1 MGWGAQ
7 QGHRFNLV
15 KLIKGGSSPVTMA
28 QDTVQGQ
35 QSVQTYQE
43 EMKIAKS
50 MLIDLFKNVKKF
62 YNKLTA
68 TGAFVGKHAEDGY
81 WGTLERIEEAERSVK
96 EALIKINEMLI
107 ELGVTPGAEEVEEEV
122 EVEEKGRVVEKV
134 YEVFNDLVDINN
146 RVTFLMDYII
156 SHKLFDFYKLDYAR
170 RALWSA
176 LLSLVDAIYY
186 SC

>member
-28 QDTVQGQ
+28 QESAQD
-35 QSVQTYQE
+35 VQTYQE

-62 YNKLTA
+62 YSKLTA

-107 ELGVTPGAEEVEEEV
+107 ELGVTPGAEEVEE

>member
-28 QDTVQGQ
+28 QEVGQG
-35 QSVQTYQE
+35 VQTYQE

-62 YNKLTA
+62 YSKLTA
-68 TGAFVGKHAEDGY
+68 TGAFIGRHVEEGY
-81 WGTLERIEEAERSVK
+81 WGAFDKIEEAEKSVK
-96 EALIKINEMLI
+96 EALVELNGILI
-107 ELGVTPGAEEVEEEV
+107 ELGVTPEEVVEEEEEVNEGQVPEVIYNIVINELARIMHYSDMLV
-122 EVEEKGRVVEKV
+122 EFTLKHKV
-134 YEVFNDLVDINN
+134 NDAYGVDN
-146 RVTFLMDYII
+146 V
-156 SHKLFDFYKLDYAR
+156 R
-170 RALWSA
+170 RALWRA
-176 LLSLVDAIYY
+176 LLSLVGAIYY